1 MKWLR
6 NWVYPGA
13 GATAKMTRMTGN
25 LTTKEAQM
33 YKDRVW
39 YKIDQLRKKRDF
51 TQIEFVKGY
60 LTSESSMERESAWDY
75 LRSAR
80 HFTIALVSQ
89 ARTAANDDDS
99 RCTRAAAKQYLT
111 ANG

>member
-1 MKWLR
+1 MDKFTR
-6 NWVYPGA
+6 NPPALAVG
-13 GATAKMTRMTGN
+13 R
-25 LTTKEAQM
+25 
-33 YKDRVW
+33 
-39 YKIDQLRKKRDF
+39 F
-51 TQIEFVKGY
+51 KGY